1 VKEKRKLTKKEL
13 AKESHYSGVLSEL
26 MWDMSP
32 HQLELLTRQAIK
44 ILNGDPVDK

>member
-1 VKEKRKLTKKEL
+1 MGKRKLTKNEL
-13 AKESHYSGVLSEL
+13 AKEARYSSCLSEL

-32 HQLELLTRQAIK
+32 HQLELLTTQAIK